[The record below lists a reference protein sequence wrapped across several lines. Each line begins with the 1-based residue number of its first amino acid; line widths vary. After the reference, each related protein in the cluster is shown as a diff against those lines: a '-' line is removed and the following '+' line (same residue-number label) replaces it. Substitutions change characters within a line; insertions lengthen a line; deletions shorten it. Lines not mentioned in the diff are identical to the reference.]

1 MGGKYMTKMLVTLV
15 AFAMVIAIYAP
26 AVMAEP
32 ITIGAV
38 VGTSGAPPVINYQF
52 ALSLN
57 GSTILPGDDNP
68 PYNDAITD
76 VKPIPGTGLVEN
88 QKYFRKYVVVSDP
101 NGITNIAKVFEQLRN
116 QTDGIMSGKSEVE
129 ATDITS
135 DVAQWTAA
143 INQAYII
150 GVITAVDKDEMLYG
164 LQAVTG
170 VYKIF
175 AIDNYLTNHDTP
187 GDYNVYFKVVTNTGT
202 YKTNDGNRLKVRYM
216 SYKVFELDFD
226 TVNYGS
232 VIINQRKL
240 VSGDNNWSTPDRPT
254 IKNQGNV
261 NIQMQASASD
271 LVGASYP
278 VQTIPASALGI
289 HLLGFD
295 ISSLSNTPQVLENPL
310 LPGTL
315 EPIDF
320 DITAPNGTISNTYS
334 GTFVLEMAPQ

>member
-1 MGGKYMTKMLVTLV
+1 MNKMLATLI
-15 AFAMVIAIYAP
+15 AFAMVMAIYAP
-26 AVMAEP
+26 AVIAEP

-38 VGTSGAPPVINYQF
+38 VGTSGPPPVINFQF

-57 GSTILPGDDNP
+57 GSSIVPGDDNP

-76 VKPIPGTGLVEN
+76 VKPIPGTGMVESK
-88 QKYFRKYVVVSDP
+88 KYFRKYVVVSDP
-101 NGITNIAKVFEQLRN
+101 NGITNIAKVFEQLRD
-116 QTDGIMSGKSEVE
+116 QTDGIMSGKIEVE

-143 INQAYII
+143 INQAYNI

-175 AIDNYLTNHDTP
+175 AIDNYLTNHDAP
-187 GDYNVYFKVVTNTGT
+187 GDYNVYFRVATNTGT

-226 TVNYGS
+226 KVNYGS

-240 VSGDNNWSTPDRPT
+240 VSGDKDWATPDKPT

-271 LVGASYP
+271 LVGGSDP

-310 LPGTL
+310 VPGTP
-315 EPIDF
+315 EQIDF
-320 DITAPNGTISNTYS
+320 DITPPNGTILNTYS
-334 GTFVLEMAPQ
+334 GTFVLEMAPQY